1 MGYLASDVVKRKQN
15 TKHNVSNKISFKVK
29 QMKIDGI
36 LEQNMEFV
44 PKLSYLFPISDNL
57 PQKGCC
63 SH

>member
-15 TKHNVSNKISFKVK
+15 TKHNVSNKISFKLK

-57 PQKGCC
+57 P
-63 SH
+63 

>member
-1 MGYLASDVVKRKQN
+1 MGYLASDVVKRKQS

-57 PQKGCC
+57 P
-63 SH
+63 